1 MTTILANID
10 VRLIEETDSF
20 TTLTELLH
28 RAYAQLAAMGFR
40 YRATYQ
46 DVETTRE
53 RAGKGECYVA
63 FQGARMVGTVL
74 LVPPSARAPHCSW
87 YDRDGVSIVS
97 QFAVEPEL
105 QRQGLG
111 GKLLAMAEDR
121 AAALGAAEV
130 AIDTA
135 EGAAHLIAFYSAR
148 GYRNVGYEQWD
159 HTNYRSVILSKRLNE
174 HRSG

>member
-1 MTTILANID
+1 MFQDLSTTSLDPYWRVGKSKDSSRCEPCERYAMTTILANID
-10 VRLIEETDSF
+10 VRLIEKTDSF

-97 QFAVEPEL
+97 QFA
-105 QRQGLG
+105 
-111 GKLLAMAEDR
+111 
-121 AAALGAAEV
+121 
-130 AIDTA
+130 
-135 EGAAHLIAFYSAR
+135 
-148 GYRNVGYEQWD
+148 
-159 HTNYRSVILSKRLNE
+159 
-174 HRSG
+174 